1 MRLFRQALLLT
12 TGALA
17 SAALLLGCGSDPD
30 KNPGT
35 APGPDTTGPS
45 IENRCQAPNAGCP
58 CDEEGAVTDCGSVKE
73 VHDDYVTC
81 SAGTRTCLD
90 GSWSECT
97 GERLTLKSIQRTP
110 GGGYRLAG
118 EGAQQKCPTGFDA
131 CDPYCNLTNDTP
143 AGVNAGPAFTASPTG
158 LTLTQTLMAACTSLT
173 LTPSTTMVSMT
184 GTSLSGL
191 GASNVTFT
199 LALSPAG
206 CLPSPFATTWT
217 IDRFDRATITGTTNT
232 DGQLSVVL
240 PIAGVI
246 KVTAYAAGRSAT
258 ANITVK
264 VNVLEK
270 PTTDG
275 AAAPNQAANSTQR
288 TAFGTVSA
296 PAATSGSTTAAWLYP
311 YADTYFPL
319 GLPAPVTMYSYTLG
333 AGDSAS
339 LASAVKV
346 SVRYPVNTTPTTADF
361 NYSIAVEESNAVVC
375 AATSSACNFLDP
387 QVVLP
392 QLAWDYL
399 EQSARGSSF
408 DLRIQRLRARSSGS
422 DVLEPETARRLYLVN
437 GQLKGTVYY
446 NSYSSPQG
454 GGEGAI
460 LKIAPGATA
469 PTLAVQ
475 PSGTC
480 TVCHTINA
488 DASRM
493 IVNGGNDAGGYNY
506 DISKRF
512 DLTTGSPSPTALST
526 YPSSN
531 RFTYGAPW
539 KDGSLY
545 LTHGGPAD
553 PNFHSPTV
561 PSMWYR
567 PTAPD
572 TAIQPT
578 GWPNN
583 AQAVTPRFSTDGTK
597 VAFTYAGG
605 NALPRSPSGTLASVA
620 GGTRLVAMDFSCSSP
635 PCTGSSSGWV
645 VSNARDLTPSVTE
658 RVGRPTFTPDNSAVI
673 WQRMY
678 RSSNDG
684 LNNWI
689 PSHLGSVA
697 GALSELWA
705 SNVPSNSST
714 AATPTRLL
722 ALNGLTS
729 GGATY
734 LPQQARS
741 IVNSAVAPLYKYPL
755 DYYALSQ
762 TTTSGSASP
771 NITVTGFG
779 VSQMDLRIDIVNGGG
794 QGTATFRYS
803 TNGGSTWSGTS
814 TVWPWSGVDWWN
826 GLGINFPSGT
836 YNSNSTYKALVNQVG
851 IEGTPQGG
859 PWTVR
864 LDIVGTGNRGT
875 ATFRYSTDGGSVW
888 SGNLT
893 TAARVDLGTTGL
905 TATFPSLNYE
915 SSSWGWGALVAH
927 YHKDNAAYRL
937 MVPNAC
943 YNQEPTDGVL
953 NYRMNYLPSV
963 APSNAG
969 GKSWVV
975 FTSRR
980 MYGTIAYGNP
990 WDAEKGQYCAS
1001 DLIPTKKLWVAAID
1015 SPMTP
1020 GTDPSKAAFYL
1031 PGQELAAGNSDGYWV
1046 DQACTALNGSCE
1058 IDDDCCG
1065 GTGASPTSLCRVTS
1079 TASFPPTRQCKS
1091 RSACAPSGASCS
1103 VTADCC
1109 TGLVCPS
1116 GGGLCVLEP
1125 PLVYEPQ
1132 VYQREYT
1139 ATCPEGTSVK
1149 WRFFEWQSTIPSG
1162 TSIDFSVQSRA
1173 TAADTWKPAAPV
1185 LAATASSTTAA
1196 GAWARGVQ
1204 TVDQILA
1211 ANATPSLAR
1220 LLVTMTFKPNSGGTV
1235 APTLNGWRQIF
1246 DCVPSQ

>member
-1 MRLFRQALLLT
+1 MLLFRKILLLA

-17 SAALLLGCGSDPD
+17 AATLLSGCGSDPERS
-30 KNPGT
+30 PGT
-35 APGPDTTGPS
+35 APSPDATVPS
-45 IENRCQAPNAGCP
+45 VADRCLSPNAGCP
-58 CDEEGAVTDCGSVKE
+58 CDEEASVTDCGSVKE

-97 GERLTLKSIQRTP
+97 GDRLTMKSIQQTP
-110 GGGYRLAG
+110 GGGYRLAA
-118 EGAQQKCPTGFDA
+118 EGAQQKCPPGFDA

-143 AGVNAGPAFTASPTG
+143 SGLNPGPGFTSSPTG
-158 LTLTQTLMAACTSLT
+158 LTLTQTLMVACTSLT
-173 LTPSTTMVSMT
+173 LTPSTSMVSMT

-199 LALSPAG
+199 LAVSPAG
-206 CLPSPFATTWT
+206 CIPSPFATTWT
-217 IDRFDRATITGTTNT
+217 IDRFDRATITGTNNT

-333 AGDSAS
+333 TGDSAT

-361 NYSIAVEESNAVVC
+361 NYSIVVEESNAVVC

-408 DLRIQRLRARSSGS
+408 DLRVQRLRARSSGG
-422 DVLEPETARRLYLVN
+422 DVLEPETTRRLYLVN

-446 NSYSSPQG
+446 NSYTSPQG
-454 GGEGAI
+454 GNTGAI
-460 LKIAPGATA
+460 LKISPGATS

-480 TVCHTINA
+480 SVCHSINLSG
-488 DASRM
+488 SRL
-493 IVNGGNDAGGYNY
+493 ITNGGYNGGSY
-506 DISKRF
+506 SFDISKLY
-512 DLTTGSPSPTALST
+512 DMNTPSPSPTVLST
-526 YPSSN
+526 YTTN
-531 RFTYGAPW
+531 RFTFGAPW

-545 LTHGGPAD
+545 LTHAAQAD
-553 PNFHSPTV
+553 PNWRAPWAASLF
-561 PSMWYR
+561 YR
-567 PTAPD
+567 PSAPD

-583 AQAVTPRFSTDGTK
+583 AQAVTPRFSVDGTK
-597 VAFTYAGG
+597 MAFGFSGG
-605 NALPRSPSGTLASVA
+605 NSLPRSPSGTLAPA
-620 GGTRLVAMDFSCSSP
+620 AAGTRLVAMDFSCSNP

-645 VSNARDLTPSVTE
+645 VSNARDLTPGVTE
-658 RVGRPTFTPDNSAVI
+658 QVSRPTFTPDGSAVI
-673 WQRMY
+673 WQRQY
-678 RSSNDG
+678 RSSNQY
-684 LNNWI
+684 LNGWS
-689 PSHLGSVA
+689 PSHLNTVS
-697 GALSELWA
+697 GALAELWV
-705 SNVPSNSST
+705 SDVPSNGST
-714 AATPTRLL
+714 AATPVRLL

-729 GGATY
+729 SGATY
-734 LPQQARS
+734 LPQQARTLL
-741 IVNSAVAPLYKYPL
+741 NSASPLYTYPV
-755 DYYALSQ
+755 DYHAMSQ
-762 TTTSGSASP
+762 TTSSGSNGPS
-771 NITVTGFG
+771 ITVVGNG
-779 VSQMDLRIDIVNGGG
+779 GWQMDLRIDIVNGGAR
-794 QGTATFRYS
+794 GTATFRYS
-803 TNGGSTWSGTS
+803 TNGGTNWSGNQTTAANVTLAGTGL
-814 TVWPWSGVDWWN
+814 TVQ
-826 GLGINFPSGT
+826 FPNT
-836 YNSNSTYKALVNQVG
+836 ANYNANSSYKALVGYVG
-851 IEGTPQGG
+851 IDGTPQGG
-859 PWTVR
+859 PWNVR

-875 ATFRYSTDGGSVW
+875 ATFRFSTDGGAVW

-905 TATFPSLNYE
+905 TATFASTNYE
-915 SSSWGWGALVAH
+915 SSSWQWGALAAH
-927 YHKDNAAYRL
+927 FHKDDAAFRILQPDNCSNQSEIADVYDYRL
-937 MVPNAC
+937 
-943 YNQEPTDGVL
+943 
-953 NYRMNYLPSV
+953 NYLPAF

-980 MYGTIAYGNP
+980 MYGNLAHANP
-990 WDAEKGQYCAS
+990 WDAEPGYSCYS
-1001 DLIPTKKLWVAAID
+1001 GLVPTKKLWIAAVD
-1015 SPMTP
+1015 SPVTP

-1046 DQACTALNGSCE
+1046 DQACAPLNGSCE

-1065 GTGASPTSLCRVTS
+1065 GTGASPTSLCRVIS

-1125 PLVYEPQ
+1125 PLVYEQQ

-1149 WRFFEWQSTIPSG
+1149 WRFFEWQSTIPNTS
-1162 TSIDFSVQSRA
+1162 SIDFSVQSRA
-1173 TAADTWKPAAPV
+1173 TAADAWKPAAPV

-1196 GAWARGVQ
+1196 GVWARGAQ
-1204 TVDQILA
+1204 TVDQVLV
-1211 ANATPSLAR
+1211 ANQTPSLAR
-1220 LLVTMTFKPNSGGTV
+1220 LLVTMTFKPGSNGSV

>member
-1 MRLFRQALLLT
+1 MQLLRQALLRA

-17 SAALLLGCGSDPD
+17 SAALLLGCESDP
-30 KNPGT
+30 GT
-35 APGPDTTGPS
+35 NAGTTPSPDATGPWVGNHC
-45 IENRCQAPNAGCP
+45 EAPNTGCP
-58 CDEEGAVTDCGSVKE
+58 CDEEAAVTDCGSVKE
-73 VHDDYVTC
+73 IHDDYVTC
-81 SAGTRTCLD
+81 SAGTRTCID

-97 GERLTLKSIQRTP
+97 GDRLTLKSIQRMP
-110 GGGYRLAG
+110 GGGYRLAA
-118 EGAQQKCPTGFDA
+118 EGAQQKCPAGFDA

-143 AGVNAGPAFTASPTG
+143 SGVNAGPGFTASPTG
-158 LTLTQTLMAACTSLT
+158 LTLTQMSTPTCTSLT
-173 LTPSTTMVSMT
+173 LTPSTTTVSMT

-191 GASNVTFT
+191 GASAVTFT
-199 LALSPAG
+199 LTASPPG
-206 CLPSPFATTWT
+206 CIASPFPTTWT

-232 DGQLSVVL
+232 TGNLSVVL
-240 PIAGVI
+240 PIAGTI

-258 ANITVK
+258 ANIAVK
-264 VNVLEK
+264 VNVLEG

-275 AAAPNQAANSTQR
+275 AAAPNQAASGTQR
-288 TAFGTVSA
+288 TAFGTVSS
-296 PAATSGSTTAAWLYP
+296 PAATSGSTSATWLYP

-333 AGDSAS
+333 GGDSTTA
-339 LASAVKV
+339 ASAVKV

-361 NYSIAVEESNAVVC
+361 NYSIIVEESNAVVC
-375 AATSSACNFLDP
+375 AATPSACNFLDP

-408 DLRIQRLRARSSGS
+408 DLRVQRLRARTSGS
-422 DVLEPETARRLYLVN
+422 PVLEPETTRRQYLVN
-437 GQLKGTVYY
+437 GQLKGTVFY
-446 NSYSSPQG
+446 NSYTSPQG
-454 GGEGAI
+454 GNTGAI
-460 LKIAPGATA
+460 LKISPGATS

-480 TVCHTINA
+480 TVCHTINS

-493 IVNGGNDAGGYNY
+493 IVNGGYDGGGYNY
-506 DISKRF
+506 DISKRYN
-512 DLTTGSPSPTALST
+512 LTTGSPSPTVMST

-531 RFTYGAPW
+531 RFTYGASW

-545 LTHGGPAD
+545 LTHGGTAD
-553 PNFHSPTV
+553 PNFHAPTAV
-561 PSMWYR
+561 SMLYR

-583 AQAVTPRFSTDGTK
+583 AQAVTPKFSADGTK

-605 NALPRSPSGTLASVA
+605 NALPRSPSGTLSSVA

-645 VSNARDLTPSVTE
+645 VSNARDLTPSVAE
-658 RVGRPTFTPDNSAVI
+658 RVGRPSFTPDNNAVV

-678 RSSNDG
+678 RSSTEG
-684 LNNWI
+684 LNWI
-689 PSHLGSVA
+689 PSHLGSVS
-697 GALSELWA
+697 GALSELWI

-714 AATPTRLL
+714 AATPTRML

-734 LPQQARS
+734 LPQQART
-741 IVNSAVAPLYKYPL
+741 IVSSTSPLYEYPL
-755 DYYALSQ
+755 DYYAMSQ
-762 TTTSGSASP
+762 TTTFGTPGP
-771 NITVTGFG
+771 NVELTGFG
-779 VSQMDLRIDIVNGGG
+779 VSQMDVRIDIVTGGG
-794 QGTATFRYS
+794 LGTAQFRYS
-803 TNGGSTWSGTS
+803 TNGGSTWSGNF
-814 TVWPWSGVDWWN
+814 TVWPWVGLDWFN
-826 GLGINFPSGT
+826 GLAAQFPNTSN
-836 YNSNSTYKALVNQVG
+836 YNANSTYKALVNHVG

-859 PWTVR
+859 PWNVR

-875 ATFRYSTDGGSVW
+875 ATFRYSTDGGAVW
-888 SGNLT
+888 SGTLT
-893 TAARVDLGTTGL
+893 TAARVDLGSTGL
-905 TATFPSLNYE
+905 VATFPSINYE
-915 SSSWGWGALVAH
+915 SSSWGWGAQVAS
-927 YHKDNAAYRL
+927 YHRDNAAFRL
-937 MVPNAC
+937 IVPNAC
-943 YNQEPTDGVL
+943 YWQGSTDGVL
-953 NYRMNYLPSV
+953 NYRLNYLPSV

-980 MYGTIAYGNP
+980 MYGNIAYANP
-990 WDAEKGQYCAS
+990 WDAEKGQYCS
-1001 DLIPTKKLWVAAID
+1001 SGMIPTKKLWIAAID

-1020 GTDPSKAAFYL
+1020 GTDPSHSAFYL

-1046 DQACTALNGSCE
+1046 DQACTPLDGNCE

-1065 GTGASPTSLCRVTS
+1065 GTGGSPTSLCRVTS

-1091 RSACAPSGASCS
+1091 RSACAPAGVSCS

-1109 TGLVCPS
+1109 TGLICPS

-1125 PLVYEPQ
+1125 SLTYTPQ

-1139 ATCPEGTSVK
+1139 ATCPEGTNVK

-1162 TSIDFSVQSRA
+1162 ASIDFSVQSRA
-1173 TAADTWKPAAPV
+1173 SAMDTWKPAAAV
-1185 LAATASSTTAA
+1185 LAATASTTTAA
-1196 GAWARGVQ
+1196 GVWARGAQ

-1211 ANATPSLAR
+1211 ANNTPSLSR
-1220 LLVTMTFKPNSGGTV
+1220 LLVTMAFNPNGMGSV
-1235 APTLNGWRQIF
+1235 APTLNGWRQVF